1 MHELTNAIIKNK
13 KLDKPYEK
21 VAVIEII
28 FEFIEKMIDDY
39 IVSNQRELSRGKIL
53 RMIRLMDLND
63 LCKIMLSDTLD

>member
-1 MHELTNAIIKNK
+1 MHELTNAIIRNK

-53 RMIRLMDLND
+53 RALN
-63 LCKIMLSDTLD
+63 S